1 MSAIK
6 ISGLHKTFNNS
17 KRALRHIDLT
27 VQRGE
32 MVALIGAS
40 GSGKSTLIRHIGGL
54 VAGDSGD
61 IVVLGAPVA
70 SLVVGDVGRAVS
82 RAIWARDAWAAA
94 PRAALGRSGATQ

>member
-1 MSAIK
+1 MPSRRISTLEASMLAIK

-27 VQRGE
+27 VQHGE

-61 IVVLGAPVA
+61 IVVLGGAMQ
-70 SLVVGDVGRAVS
+70 SGGRID
-82 RAIWARDAWAAA
+82 R
-94 PRAALGRSGATQ
+94 